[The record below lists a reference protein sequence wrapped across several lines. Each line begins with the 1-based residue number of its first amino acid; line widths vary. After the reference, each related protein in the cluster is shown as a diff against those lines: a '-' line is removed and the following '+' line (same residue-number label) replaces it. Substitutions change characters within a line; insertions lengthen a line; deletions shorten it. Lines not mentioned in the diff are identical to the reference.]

1 MSCTVGHRCGLDL
14 MLLWLWPSP
23 AALIQPLAWELP
35 YATGGSLK
43 RQKKEKEKKK
53 KHIFAPM
60 ILYLQKQ
67 IVNWIWPMNYS
78 FLTPIN
84 LISQF

>member
-1 MSCTVGHRCGLDL
+1 MWLGSDVAVAVAFTCSSDSTPSLGTSICHR
-14 MLLWLWPSP
+14 WVPKK
-23 AALIQPLAWELP
+23 
-35 YATGGSLK
+35 T
-43 RQKKEKEKKK
+43 KKEKEKKK